1 MRINFLF
8 LEKKKNNIAV
18 GLDAIELSAIAKASV
33 VSKVVKDVTLGPN
46 SKDVICDN
54 ASYRS
59 DGVIEVGKIDC
70 LSLSQSVMR
79 HSNMISSSI
88 RSIER
93 EDHSSRSIM
102 KLMYELDQQR
112 QMKLKD
118 LIQARFLQMEKDSLI
133 CQSELNIK
141 YYYIQC
147 EIEAKMF
154 KEEQQILHQL
164 QEDEILAI
172 QRQQQL
178 AQEHRQHAQV
188 RQKFYI
194 SLKCKKVCQ
203 L

>member
-1 MRINFLF
+1 MQ
-8 LEKKKNNIAV
+8 NIAV

-46 SKDVICDN
+46 SKGVICDD
-54 ASYRS
+54 ARYKS
-59 DGVIEVGKIDC
+59 DGVYEVGERNC
-70 LSLSQSVMR
+70 LSLSPRVMR
-79 HSNMISSSI
+79 RSNMISSNI
-88 RSIER
+88 RSIEG
-93 EDHSSRSIM
+93 EDHSSRSAM
-102 KLMYELDQQR
+102 KLMYEMDQQR
-112 QMKLKD
+112 QMKVKD
-118 LIQARFLQMEKDSLI
+118 LIQSRFLQIVKESHI
-133 CQSELNIK
+133 CQSELSIK
-141 YYYIQC
+141 YDYIQC

-154 KEEQQILHQL
+154 HEEQQILHQL
-164 QEDEILAI
+164 QEDEILAS

>member
-1 MRINFLF
+1 MF
-8 LEKKKNNIAV
+8 LEKNMQNIAV

-33 VSKVVKDVTLGPN
+33 VSKVIKDVTLGPN
-46 SKDVICDN
+46 SKGAICDD
-54 ASYRS
+54 ASYKN
-59 DGVIEVGKIDC
+59 DDVYVIGKRNC
-70 LSLSQSVMR
+70 LSLSPCVMR
-79 HSNMISSSI
+79 RSNMISSSVT
-88 RSIER
+88 SIER

-112 QMKLKD
+112 QMKVKD
-118 LIQARFLQMEKDSLI
+118 LIQARFLKMEKDSQI

-141 YYYIQC
+141 YDYIQC
-147 EIEAKMF
+147 EIEAKMLH
-154 KEEQQILHQL
+154 EEQQILHQL
-164 QEDEILAI
+164 QEDEILAS

-194 SLKCKKVCQ
+194 CFKCKKVCQ